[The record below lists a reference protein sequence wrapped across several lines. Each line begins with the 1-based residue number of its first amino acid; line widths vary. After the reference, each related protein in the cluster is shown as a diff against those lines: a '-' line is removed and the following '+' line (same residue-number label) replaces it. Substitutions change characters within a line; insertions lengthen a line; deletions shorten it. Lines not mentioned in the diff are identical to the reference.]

1 MDKSFIHAAATLI
14 VLWSAG
20 LSAGAA
26 QTRESNETAQTHLLS
41 ESYLATVS
49 ERNDFWDTNS
59 LGNHRVVIDVSV
71 RAGAV
76 AVHIPWRR
84 RDVDPQRKK
93 VILVDAKTKH
103 RIDNVHPVEV
113 NREFGDFIFEPVTVP
128 GEYYMY
134 YMPYEMTGRHYP
146 EVSYIESEQTAE
158 AAWLESCGYANGRL
172 PKGRWNILPK
182 AKAVEM
188 QSIDEFNSFA
198 PMEVI
203 ATAKETKELLSRAQS
218 ASYILFPE
226 DRKHPIRMTDDL
238 PLKWMERG
246 LQDSFEGDALRG
258 EFYAFQ
264 IGIYAARKA
273 ISDIEVGF
281 SDMRGP
287 GDWLIDASALRCLNV
302 GGVDWQ
308 GRKFEKT
315 CPVVKGKVRAL
326 WLGIAVPEDIAAGQY
341 RGWITVTPVGAE
353 STTVRFVLNVKDELM
368 TDAGDSQ
375 PWRHSRLR
383 WLDSKI
389 ALDDEIVEP
398 FTPPAVRGNT
408 VDCLGRSVTIG
419 KTGLPQRI
427 QSRFA
432 PEVTHIVEQEREVLS
447 GPVRL
452 IVEIGKGQQVQW
464 EITGP
469 RIVKKSIGTV
479 VWESQSTSG
488 ALNLSCRGQMEFD
501 GFLGYAITL
510 SASGTTVLKDVRLE
524 IPVFKDVARYIMG
537 MGLRGGLRP
546 AEHRWKWDQKKN
558 HDSVWIGDT
567 NAGLQVALRAEN
579 YSRPL
584 NTNFYLLKPLNMPPS
599 WWNEGKGG
607 CNIIQTDED
616 TVSISAYGGPRTMQA
631 GQELHFNFNLLLTPF
646 KTLEVQGQWSTRYYH
661 GYTPIDEIART
672 GANTVNNHHANDANP
687 YINYPFIHTQQ
698 MKDYV
703 DAAHANKM
711 KVKIYYTVR
720 ELSNRCPEIFA
731 LRSLDDEILAYGP
744 GGGHSWL
751 QEHLGANYIAGWF
764 VPRYEDAAVINSGVS
779 RWHNYYLEGLN
790 WLVKNIGIDGLYIDD
805 VAFDRTVMKR
815 VRKILDRN
823 RPGALIDLHSANQYN
838 VRDGFV
844 NSANL
849 YLEHFP
855 YINRLW
861 FGEYFDYDRAP
872 DFWLVEVS
880 GICFGLMGEMLQ
892 DGGNPWRGM
901 IYGMTARLPREQ
913 MPARLWEFWDEF
925 GIQDAKML
933 GYWAPSC
940 PVKADNKDVLVTV
953 YAKADVALL
962 SVASWAPKPISCRLK
977 IDFESLGISRKG
989 ARLTAPSIE
998 GFQDSATFSATDQIP
1013 VAPGKGWLLIL
1024 NSSNTASREAPRTWR
1039 FGR

>member
-1 MDKSFIHAAATLI
+1 MKKNCILTAATLI
-14 VLWSAG
+14 LLWLAG
-20 LSAGAA
+20 LSAGSA
-26 QTRESNETAQTHLLS
+26 QIKESNETVKTYPFSNPDPAAIIVRHDS
-41 ESYLATVS
+41 
-49 ERNDFWDTNS
+49 WDANS
-59 LGNHRVVIDVSV
+59 LGNHRVVIDVSKGT
-71 RAGAV
+71 GAM

-84 RDVDPQRKK
+84 RDLDPQKKK
-93 VILVDAKTKH
+93 VILIDAKTSR

-146 EVSYIESEQTAE
+146 KVRYLEPEQTSDG
-158 AAWLESCGYANGRL
+158 AWLERCGYTNGRL
-172 PKGRWNILPK
+172 PKERWSILPK
-182 AKAVEM
+182 ANVVEM
-188 QSIDEFNSFA
+188 QSIDEFNSFY

-203 ATAKETKELLSRAQS
+203 ATAEETRGLLAKVPR
-218 ASYILFPE
+218 ASYVLFPE
-226 DRKHPIRMTDDL
+226 DRRYPIRMTEDL
-238 PLKWMERG
+238 PLRWIERDP
-246 LQDSFEGDALRG
+246 QDSFEGDALRG

-264 IGIYAARKA
+264 IGVYAARKA
-273 ISDIEVGF
+273 ISDIDVGF
-281 SDMRGP
+281 SDMQGP
-287 GDWLIDASALRCLNV
+287 GDSLIDASALRCFNV

-308 GRKFEKT
+308 SRKFEKI
-315 CPVVKGKVRAL
+315 CPVEKGKVRAL
-326 WLGIAVPEDIAAGQY
+326 WFGIDVPENVAAG
-341 RGWITVTPVGAE
+341 RHNGRITITPTGAE
-353 STTVRFVLNVKDELM
+353 STIIRFTLNIKEELM
-368 TDAGDSQ
+368 ADAGDSQ

-398 FTPPAVRGNT
+398 FTPLVVRGNT
-408 VDCLGRSVTIG
+408 IDCLGRSVTIG
-419 KTGLPQRI
+419 KAGLPQRI

-432 PEVTHIVEQEREVLS
+432 PEVTHIVGSEREVLS
-447 GPVRL
+447 GPIRL
-452 IVEIGKGQQVQW
+452 VVETGTGQHVQW
-464 EITGP
+464 EIVGP
-469 RIVKKSIGTV
+469 KIVKKSAGAV
-479 VWESQSTSG
+479 AWESQNTSG
-488 ALNLSCRGQMEFD
+488 ALSLSCHGQMEFD
-501 GFLGYAITL
+501 GFLGYTITL
-510 SASGTTVLKDVRLE
+510 SASERTVLKDVRLE
-524 IPVFKDVARYIMG
+524 IPVSKDVAKYIMG
-537 MGLRGGLRP
+537 MGLKGGLRP
-546 AEHRWKWDQKKN
+546 AEHRWKWDRKKN
-558 HDSVWIGDT
+558 HDSVWIGHT

-607 CNIIQTDED
+607 CDIRQTDEN
-616 TVSISAYGGPRTMQA
+616 TVSISAYSGPRTIQA
-631 GQELHFNFNLLLTPF
+631 GRKLHFDFNLLLTPS
-646 KTLEVQGQWSTRYYH
+646 KTLDVQGQWSTRFYH
-661 GYTPIDEIART
+661 SYKPIGEIAGT
-672 GANTVNNHHANDANP
+672 GANTINNHHANDVNP

-751 QEHLGANYIAGWF
+751 QEHLGSNYIAGWL
-764 VPRYEDAAVINSGVS
+764 VPRFKDAAVINSGVS

-790 WLVKNIGIDGLYIDD
+790 WLVENIGIDGLYIDD

-838 VRDGFV
+838 VRDGFI

-861 FGEYFDYDRAP
+861 FGEYFDYNSAS

-901 IYGMTARLPREQ
+901 IYGMTARLPRED
-913 MPARLWEFWDEF
+913 MPARLWKLWDDF
-925 GIQDAKML
+925 GMQDARML

-940 PVKADNKDVLVTV
+940 PVRADNKDVLVTV
-953 YAKADVALL
+953 YAKADRALL
-962 SVASWAPKPISCRLK
+962 SVASWAPEPVSCRLK
-977 IDFESLGISRKG
+977 IDFDALEMSREDSQ
-989 ARLTAPSIE
+989 LTAPYIE
-998 GFQDSATFSATDQIP
+998 DFQDFATFAATDQIP
-1013 VAPGKGWLLIL
+1013 VEPGKGWLLIL
-1024 NSSNTASREAPRTWR
+1024 SPFNPMSQKDL
-1039 FGR
+1039 

>member
-1 MDKSFIHAAATLI
+1 MSLEYLRCI
-14 VLWSAG
+14 VLSAVLPVATFALPPSG
-20 LSAGAA
+20 VTPEQFNADSPMESQAA
-26 QTRESNETAQTHLLS
+26 I
-41 ESYLATVS
+41 LARHDS
-49 ERNDFWDTNS
+49 WDANS
-59 LGNHRVVIDVSV
+59 LGNHRVVIDVSKGT
-71 RAGAV
+71 GAM

-84 RDVDPQRKK
+84 RDLEPQKKK
-93 VILVDAKTKH
+93 VILIDAKTGR

-146 EVSYIESEQTAE
+146 KVRYLEPEQTSD
-158 AAWLESCGYANGRL
+158 AAWLERCGYTNGRL
-172 PKGRWNILPK
+172 PKERWSILPK
-182 AKAVEM
+182 AKVVDM
-188 QSIDEFNSFA
+188 QSIDEFNSFY

-203 ATAKETKELLSRAQS
+203 ATAEETRELLSKVPR

-226 DRKHPIRMTDDL
+226 DRRYPIRMAEDL
-238 PLKWMERG
+238 PLRWIERG
-246 LQDSFEGDALRG
+246 PQDSFEGDALGG

-264 IGIYAARKA
+264 IGVYAARKA
-273 ISDIEVGF
+273 ISDIDVGF
-281 SDMRGP
+281 SDMQGP
-287 GDWLIDASALRCLNV
+287 GDSLIDASALRCFNV

-308 GRKFEKT
+308 GRKFEKIFFQIHSGE
-315 CPVVKGKVRAL
+315 CVEKGKVRAL
-326 WLGIAVPEDIAAGQY
+326 WFGIDVPENVAAGRY
-341 RGWITVTPVGAE
+341 NGRITITPTGAE
-353 STTVRFVLNVKDELM
+353 STTIRFILNIKDELM
-368 TDAGDSQ
+368 ADAGDSQ

-398 FTPPAVRGNT
+398 FTPLVVRGNSI
-408 VDCLGRSVTIG
+408 DCLGRSVTIG
-419 KTGLPQRI
+419 KAGLPQRI
-427 QSRFA
+427 RSRFA
-432 PEVTHIVEQEREVLS
+432 PEVTHIVGSERDVLS

-452 IVEIGKGQQVQW
+452 VVETGTGQHVQW
-464 EITGP
+464 EIVGP
-469 RIVKKSIGTV
+469 KIVKRSAGAV
-479 VWESQSTSG
+479 AWESQSTSG
-488 ALNLSCRGQMEFD
+488 ALSLNCHGQMEFD
-501 GFLGYAITL
+501 GFLGYTITL
-510 SASGTTVLKDVRLE
+510 SASERTALKDVRLE
-524 IPVFKDVARYIMG
+524 IPVSKDVAKYIMG
-537 MGLRGGLRP
+537 MGLKGGLRP
-546 AEHRWKWDQKKN
+546 AEHRWKWDRKKN

-607 CNIIQTDED
+607 CDIRQTDEN
-616 TVSISAYGGPRTMQA
+616 TVSISAYSGPRIIQA
-631 GQELHFNFNLLLTPF
+631 GRKLHFDFNLLLTPF
-646 KTLEVQGQWSTRYYH
+646 KTLDVQGQWATRFYH
-661 GYTPIDEIART
+661 SYKPIDEIAKT
-672 GANTVNNHHANDANP
+672 GANTINNHHANDANP

-751 QEHLGANYIAGWF
+751 QEHLGSNYIAGWF
-764 VPRYEDAAVINSGVS
+764 VPRFKDAAVINSGVS

-790 WLVKNIGIDGLYIDD
+790 WLVENIGIDGLYIDD

-815 VRKILDRN
+815 VRKILDRK

-861 FGEYFDYDRAP
+861 FGEYFDYNSAP

-901 IYGMTARLPREQ
+901 IYGMTARLPREE
-913 MPARLWEFWDEF
+913 MPARLWKLWDEF
-925 GIQDAKML
+925 GMQDARML

-940 PVKADNKDVLVTV
+940 PVRADNKDVLVTV
-953 YAKADVALL
+953 YAKADRALL
-962 SVASWAPKPISCRLK
+962 SVASWAPEPVSCRLK
-977 IDFESLGISRKG
+977 IDFDALGISREG
-989 ARLTAPSIE
+989 AQLAAPFIE
-998 GFQDSATFSATDQIP
+998 GFQDSATFAVTDQIP
-1013 VAPGKGWLLIL
+1013 VEPGKGWLLIL
-1024 NSSNTASREAPRTWR
+1024 SPFNPTSQKDL
-1039 FGR
+1039 